1 MISEKELVEAKR
13 ALETLCLTGEVRYPA
28 GHEVVLRGKLPPMTS
43 YVPHRRSH
51 PIDPMNRRRPHDRML
66 TMGRKIRRWIGA
78 TGGTH
83 KEAQKCF
90 GLSTKEVVNALGY
103 WQRWLLEGRCDC
115 GQLAVDIVENR
126 KRVCLNCAPKP
137 RKQKGATP

>member
-66 TMGRKIRRWIGA
+66 TRKRRSALVSRPRKSSTPSA
-78 TGGTH
+78 TGSAGCWRADAT
-83 KEAQKCF
+83 AASSP
-90 GLSTKEVVNALGY
+90 STSWKIAS
-103 WQRWLLEGRCDC
+103 
-115 GQLAVDIVENR
+115 AS
-126 KRVCLNCAPKP
+126 A
-137 RKQKGATP
+137 